1 MRGMSEGLRTDLAEG
16 KHHKEL
22 AHDRL
27 TDCFDELMDDY
38 DLGRCTEVLVDR
50 FLGGRLHGKLVL
62 DAGCGVGGVT
72 QALVARGARVIAL
85 DIGPKLA
92 AEARARCGCPA
103 VVGTL
108 AATGFASNS
117 FDVVLSS
124 EAVEHTP
131 DPRHSVLELY
141 RLVKPG
147 GDLVLS
153 MPNRLWQAPV
163 RAASALG
170 LRPYDGHENF
180 LWPSQLRAVLAET
193 GAEVVEHRG
202 IHLWPFQIKRLR
214 DLSRWMDRLGVALL
228 PLMIN
233 QCLHG
238 RKPQDAVRRHAPHR
252 YATVNMCRHE
262 RYGAR

>member
-1 MRGMSEGLRTDLAEG
+1 VRGARE
-16 KHHKEL
+16 KEL

-27 TDCFDELMDDY
+27 TDRFDELMDDY
-38 DLGRCTEVLVDR
+38 DLGRRTEVLVDR
-50 FLGGRLHGKLVL
+50 FLGDRLRGTRVL

-72 QALVARGARVIAL
+72 RALVARGARVVAL

-92 AEARARCGCPA
+92 AETRTRCGCDA

-108 AATGFASNS
+108 AATGFASES

-124 EAVEHTP
+124 EAIEHTA
-131 DPRHSVLELY
+131 DPRRSAIELY

-147 GDLVLS
+147 GALVVS

-170 LRPYDGHENF
+170 LRPYDGYENF
-180 LWPSQLRAVLAET
+180 LWPRQLRRALERA
-193 GAEVVEHRG
+193 GAEIVEHRG
-202 IHLWPFQIKRLR
+202 VHLWPFQITPLR
-214 DLSRWMDRLGVALL
+214 RLSRWVDRFGVALL

-233 QCLHG
+233 QCLHC
-238 RKPQDAVRRHAPHR
+238 RKPLYNR
-252 YATVNMCRHE
+252 
-262 RYGAR
+262 